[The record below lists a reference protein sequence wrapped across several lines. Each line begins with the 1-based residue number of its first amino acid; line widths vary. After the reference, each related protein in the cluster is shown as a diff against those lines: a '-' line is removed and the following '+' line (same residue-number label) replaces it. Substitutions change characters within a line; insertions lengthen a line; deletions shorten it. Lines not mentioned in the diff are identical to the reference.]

1 MKTGRMT
8 SHLKGLLRLAL
19 CLILFLL
26 LVSSSF
32 SAPLL
37 EFEEERRELHRG
49 QSRALLVPHLLPF
62 PSSPSTPASA
72 KDEFLVLGAAAAI
85 IRLKKFDDLSILD
98 LSAHHNLSSSHG
110 ESIYAVLNRFA
121 QSLDGVGNS
130 KTFVRKAAVRT
141 SVSWQKWPDDSFLS
155 LAAHFDA
162 LYFIGTEGLDGYP
175 SCAFTHHRLRL
186 IYLAA
191 KVATTSVVGAVFN
204 RRRLEARCPPTLRF
218 LRAKMENSTASSE
231 GNNLSPPLT
240 PPFLASVALLDRTSL
255 KELSSVSKRPPSTR
269 LKLAAD
275 LSLLSPPPPLPL
287 LSVLGEEA
295 SPQGGS
301 SNGKMILPLDKLLQR
316 LVLDRQAGKEVLLV
330 HLPSSGRR
338 VWSYMLSD
346 MVYAVCE
353 GMAEGQGLSLVYLPD
368 LPSYSSSKATVEITQ
383 SIHIFQDTLRLVYFR
398 FCLCIHLLLPSSL
411 AISESCPALASS
423 LYAVAEPLGAQATAR
438 LLAAADLVL
447 SARTFFAAA
456 AFTVGTPCHLV
467 ATAPARCNYLAQL
480 FDLPSLC
487 LVPEASTQPSRLV
500 AFVQHAWR
508 DKKKS
513 RNSLVANKEKV
524 EQAAMK
530 NVIID

>member
-1 MKTGRMT
+1 M
-8 SHLKGLLRLAL
+8 LGLTLV
-19 CLILFLL
+19 FLL
-26 LVSSSF
+26 FVSSTFASSS

-49 QSRALLVPHLLPF
+49 QRRALLVPHLLPF
-62 PSSPSTPASA
+62 PSSPPAPVSA

-98 LSAHHNLSSSHG
+98 LSAHPNLSSSSPSSRG
-110 ESIYAVLNRFA
+110 ESIYTVLNRFA
-121 QSLDGVGNS
+121 QSFNGVGNR
-130 KTFVRKAAVRT
+130 TTLVRTAAVRS
-141 SVSWQKWPDDSFLS
+141 SVSWQKWPDDSFQS

-162 LYFIGTEGLDGYP
+162 LFFIGTEGLDGHP

-191 KVATTSVVGAVFN
+191 KVSTTSVVGAVFN
-204 RRRLEARCPPTLRF
+204 RRRLEVRCPPTLRF
-218 LRAKMENSTASSE
+218 LRAKMENSTASLE
-231 GNNLSPPLT
+231 GSDPSSLLSPPS
-240 PPFLASVALLDRTSL
+240 LASVALLDQTSL
-255 KELSSVSKRPPSTR
+255 KELSSVAKRPPSTR

-287 LSVLGEEA
+287 LPPLGEGA
-295 SPQGGS
+295 SPPGSS
-301 SNGKMILPLDKLLQR
+301 SNGEMIQPLDKLLQR
-316 LVLDRQAGKEVLLV
+316 LAIDRQAGKEVLLV

-368 LPSYSSSKATVEITQ
+368 LPAFSPAKATVEISQ
-383 SIHIFQDTLRLVYFR
+383 SIHIFQDTL
-398 FCLCIHLLLPSSL
+398 
-411 AISESCPALASS
+411 SESCPALASS
-423 LYAVAEPLGAQATAR
+423 LYAVAEPLGAQATAQ

-447 SARTFFAAA
+447 SARTFLAAA
-456 AFTVGTPCHLV
+456 AFTVGTPCYLV
-467 ATAPARCNYLAQL
+467 ATAPVRCNHLAQL
-480 FDLPSLC
+480 FDLPNLC

-508 DKKKS
+508 EK
-513 RNSLVANKEKV
+513 RNSRSSLNVNKEKV